1 MAIISTRIKSCDYFI
16 FLQPLDLCE
25 FGNTTSA
32 FAAGQ
37 INSNE
42 AFRYY
47 LRDNIRNN
55 YLFAA
60 LVINVENVS
69 LVYKAYTFDHLKSY
83 GTTIIVVSVKIIWFY
98 PDYGLIVHSRCKSSN
113 DEEVFIK
120 PHMPSLHLWLNS

>member
-1 MAIISTRIKSCDYFI
+1 MFY
-16 FLQPLDLCE
+16 FLQPLDPCE

-47 LRDNIRNN
+47 LRHTIRNS
-55 YLFAA
+55 YLSAA

-69 LVYKAYTFDHLKSY
+69 LVYKAYTFYNFESY
-83 GTTIIVVSVKIIWFY
+83 GTTIIVVSVKIIILLWFY
-98 PDYGLIVHSRCKSSN
+98 PDYGLIVHLRCKSSN

-120 PHMPSLHLWLNS
+120 PHMPSVHLWLNS